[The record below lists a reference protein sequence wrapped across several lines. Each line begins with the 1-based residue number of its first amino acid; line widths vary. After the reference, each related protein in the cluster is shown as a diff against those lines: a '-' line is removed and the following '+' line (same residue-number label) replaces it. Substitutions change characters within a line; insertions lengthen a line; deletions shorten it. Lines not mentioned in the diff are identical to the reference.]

1 MRNDEEE
8 RCKRNDTVHQDSI
21 FEITKTRI
29 WKKKKKRKE
38 KEDNLDA
45 RSRDIELCK
54 LNAWKN
60 AKGKTMN
67 QQHCKR

>member
-1 MRNDEEE
+1 MRNKEE
-8 RCKRNDTVHQDSI
+8 RCKRNDMVHQDSI

-29 WKKKKKRKE
+29 WKKKKIKRKE
-38 KEDNLDA
+38 KEDNLDTI
-45 RSRDIELCK
+45 SRDVELCK
-54 LNAWKN
+54 LNAGKN